1 MSNFEAQQWQPS
13 SDLAYHRANFE
24 QAVGHVEDQ
33 SYMYPDDGRM
43 HTAQA
48 LLSMR
53 GKGTS
58 VHVTGTAGA
67 GKTFAGDVMVGEENR
82 VTIEPTD
89 TRESLTGFRN
99 PINKAE
105 LIPGSVPAN
114 VLDPRF
120 YFNEIA
126 QLRNTGP
133 LHAFWDGEFVEVD
146 GLHLPLGNALW
157 YATSNFPDD
166 RRNHAMDGA
175 MKSRQAVEILAGDT
189 SREHNA
195 RIHGRDLGVLGGASR
210 DTRGVIPSPE
220 TSRSLRDTLGR
231 LFPLDSKYEL
241 FVADALEAIEDNRLL
256 SIIDSNKADSRLS
269 EGWQQ
274 TVRAMRLAKKHTGV
288 VDSIETTGELLPVNN
303 WSATLA
309 SALVL
314 PTQVELSQQ
323 GRALL
328 RDQLDVPVVRPLEE
342 AIALRHALAAVCFN
356 LYVSKLSDPAT
367 SSDIAKSY
375 QNFMANYTF
384 ANPNGIKPV
393 IDEFSK
399 SALAFAQST
408 GRLHNGA
415 HAPTGDSNGNT
426 AKRSILRPFGSR
438 TGSR

>member
-13 SDLAYHRANFE
+13 ADLAYHRANFE
-24 QAVGHVEDQ
+24 QAVSHVEDQ

-89 TRESLTGFRN
+89 TNESLTGFRN
-99 PINKAE
+99 PIDADQM
-105 LIPGSVPAN
+105 IPGRVQTDAE
-114 VLDPRF
+114 DPRF

-133 LHAFWDGEFVEVD
+133 LHAFWDGEFVVVN
-146 GLHLPLGNALW
+146 GQQLPLRDALW

-195 RIHGRDLGVLGGASR
+195 RIHGRDLGVLGGSVR
-210 DTRGVIPSPE
+210 DTRGVVPGAE
-220 TSRSLRDTLGR
+220 TSRSLRETLGN
-231 LFPLDSKYEL
+231 LYPLDSEYEL
-241 FVADALEAIEDNRLL
+241 FVADALEAIEGNRLL

-274 TVRAMRLAKKHTGV
+274 TVRAMRLAKRHTGV
-288 VDSIETTGELLPVNN
+288 VDSIEITGELLPVNN
-303 WSATLA
+303 WAATVA

-323 GRALL
+323 GRAHL
-328 RDQLDVPVVRPLEE
+328 RDLLDVPVVRPLEE

-356 LYVSKLSDPAT
+356 LYVSKLIDPAS
-367 SSDIAKSY
+367 SSDIAKNY
-375 QNFMANYTF
+375 KNFMANYTF
-384 ANPNGIKPV
+384 ANPNGIKPA
-393 IDEFSK
+393 IDEFSR
-399 SALAFAQST
+399 SALAFAQRT
-408 GRLHNGA
+408 GTATNSPNA
-415 HAPTGDSNGNT
+415 QQPTGDRNGN
-426 AKRSILRPFGSR
+426 ASNRRFFSR
-438 TGSR
+438 TRSR